1 MMRFVAVFVLIA
13 VVYIGAWAPI
23 SAQAEREPEIADDSA
38 SVEESA
44 TEETA
49 DEEAEESTDSS
60 DEEAASNGKVTK
72 EKKSADDEKPSAE
85 EKAEKKEQAAAESK
99 SDAKPKEKAD
109 AKADAKP
116 AAKKRKT
123 HKVET
128 KRLKIDLP
136 LDGTFVAAKMT
147 EVPFRPEA
155 WTDFEIV
162 EVAKLGAKVR
172 KGETLFKFDD
182 KKLNEAIADLELDQR
197 LNELSILRAEEEL
210 PRIEKTL
217 AMDLTAAERAD
228 KEAKE
233 DFDRYNQ
240 IDRPMYV
247 KNAEFMA
254 KYYGFMLDYEKD
266 ELEQLVKM
274 YEADDLTE
282 ETEEIVLKRQ
292 KNSVEFAEFSLE
304 GAKLNRDEM
313 LNVSLPRF
321 DIQIK
326 EGLERTAM
334 ALARARMASRIDLN
348 RTRYELQQRKEARTK
363 SLERHAKLLVDRGL
377 MEIKSPAD
385 GVIYYG
391 KSANGRWAETAS
403 LINKYEPKN
412 NVSPGSVLVT
422 IVEPRPLNVTA
433 TFDEAKRPE
442 VSVGQ
447 KVKVAPPAE
456 GSQRIDGKVKDIS
469 PIEVAPGKFEI
480 NFEIS
485 ENELPDWVLA
495 GMSCK
500 LKINTYDKADAL
512 TVPKAA
518 VHTDKVDEDIQ
529 YVWLV
534 VDPDDAEAK
543 PERRTVKIGRRS
555 GDDIEIVKGL
565 KKGDVIS
572 LDDEDA
578 AKDKEEK
585 ADEAKD
591 ED

>member
-1 MMRFVAVFVLIA
+1 MMRFAAVLILVT
-13 VVYIGAWAPI
+13 VVCFGAWAPI
-23 SAQAEREPEIADDSA
+23 SAQADRNPDVVQAAE
-38 SVEESA
+38 
-44 TEETA
+44 TEETEA
-49 DEEAEESTDSS
+49 ATQEDEEEADTEEKESAKSSTDKADS
-60 DEEAASNGKVTK
+60 DGKATK
-72 EKKSADDEKPSAE
+72 EKESADKDEPAAE
-85 EKAEKKEQAAAESK
+85 EKADKKEQESAESK
-99 SDAKPKEKAD
+99 AEAKPKEKATTKDD
-109 AKADAKP
+109 AKKP

-123 HKVET
+123 HKVDT

-136 LDGTFVAAKMT
+136 LDGTFVASKMT

-155 WTDFEIV
+155 WSDYEIV

-197 LNELSILRAEEEL
+197 LNELSILKAEDEM
-210 PRIEKTL
+210 PRLEKTL
-217 AMDLTAAERAD
+217 ALDLTAAERAD

-233 DFDRYNQ
+233 DFDRYKE

-247 KNAEFMA
+247 KSAEFTA
-254 KYYGFMLDYEKD
+254 KYYAFMLDYEKD
-266 ELEQLVKM
+266 ELEQLNKM

-313 LNVSLPRF
+313 LNVRIPRF
-321 DIQIK
+321 DIEIK

-334 ALARARMASRIDLN
+334 ALARAKLSSQLDLN
-348 RTRYELQQRKEARTK
+348 RARYELQQRKEARTK
-363 SLERHAKLLVDRGL
+363 SLDRHAKLLVDRGL
-377 MEIKSPAD
+377 MEIKAPAD
-385 GVIYYG
+385 GVVYYG
-391 KSANGRWAETAS
+391 KNTNGRWNETAS

-412 NVSPGSVLVT
+412 NVSPNSVLMT
-422 IVEPRPLNVTA
+422 IVEPRPLYVTA
-433 TFDEAKRPE
+433 TFEEAKRPE
-442 VSVGQ
+442 VAVGQ

-456 GSQRIDGKVKDIS
+456 GSQRINGKVKDIS
-469 PIEVAPGKFEI
+469 PIEVGPGKFEI
-480 NFEIS
+480 NFELS
-485 ENELPDWVLA
+485 EDELPDWLLA

-518 VHTDKVDEDIQ
+518 VHTDKEDEDVQ

-543 PERRTVKIGRRS
+543 PERRTVKLGRRS
-555 GDDIEIVKGL
+555 GDDVEIVKGL

-572 LDDEDA
+572 LDDEEA
-578 AKDKEEK
+578 K
-585 ADEAKD
+585 ADEAKAKD
-591 ED
+591 